1 MNPALWVAKT
11 GLDAQQTRMQVV
23 SNNLAN
29 VNTTG
34 FKKDRAVFEDL
45 IYQTVRQAGGQ
56 NTQDTQ
62 LPTGLNLGTG
72 VRVVATEKSHAQGN
86 VMQTDNALDLAIE
99 GKGFFQILQPDGT
112 VAYTRD
118 GSFTVSNNGE
128 LVTSSGQLLQPNINI
143 PPNTREITIG
153 RDGTVT
159 ATVPGQAQPVQVG
172 NIQLAEFINPAGL
185 QPIGGNLFTET
196 AASGDPQL
204 GVPGLNG
211 LGQVMQGALESS
223 NVNIAEELVNMIET
237 QRAFETNTKAISS
250 TDQMLQFITNNV

>member
-45 IYQTVRQAGGQ
+45 IYQNVRQAGGQ
-56 NTQDTQ
+56 ATQDTL

-72 VRVVATEKSHAQGN
+72 VRVVATEKQHAQGN
-86 VMQTDNALDLAIE
+86 IVQTENALDMAIE
-99 GKGFFQILQPDGT
+99 GRGFFQILQSDGDI
-112 VAYTRD
+112 AYTRD
-118 GSFTVSNNGE
+118 GTFQVDADGQM
-128 LVTSSGQLLQPNINI
+128 VTSGGQLLQPNVTL
-143 PPNTREITIG
+143 PPNTDQVTIG
-153 RDGTVT
+153 KDGTVT
-159 ATVPGQAQPVQVG
+159 ASVAGQAAPIQVG
-172 NIQLAEFINPAGL
+172 NIQLAEFVNPAGL
-185 QPIGGNLFTET
+185 EPLGSNLYAET
-196 AASGDPQL
+196 AASGTPQV

-211 LGQVMQGALESS
+211 LGQIMQGALESS

-250 TDQMLQFITNNV
+250 ADQMLQFITNNV

>member
-34 FKKDRAVFEDL
+34 FKKDRAVFQDL
-45 IYQTVRQAGGQ
+45 IYQNVRQAGGQ
-56 NTQDTQ
+56 ATQDTL

-72 VRVVATEKSHAQGN
+72 VRVVATEKQHAQGN
-86 VMQTDNALDLAIE
+86 IVQTENALDMAIE
-99 GKGFFQILQPDGT
+99 GRGFFQILQSDGDL
-112 VAYTRD
+112 AYTRD
-118 GSFTVSNNGE
+118 GTFQVDADGQM
-128 LVTSSGQLLQPNINI
+128 VTSGGQLLQPNVTL
-143 PPNTREITIG
+143 PPNTDQVTIG
-153 RDGTVT
+153 KDGTVT
-159 ATVPGQAQPVQVG
+159 ASVAGQAAPIQVG
-172 NIQLAEFINPAGL
+172 NIQLAEFVNPAGL
-185 QPIGGNLFTET
+185 EPLGSNLYAET
-196 AASGDPQL
+196 AASGTPQV

-211 LGQVMQGALESS
+211 LGQIMQGALESS

-250 TDQMLQFITNNV
+250 ADQMLQFITNNV

>member
-34 FKKDRAVFEDL
+34 FKKDRAVFQDL
-45 IYQTVRQAGGQ
+45 IYQNVRQAGGQ
-56 NTQDTQ
+56 ATQDTL

-72 VRVVATEKSHAQGN
+72 VRVVATEKQHSQGN
-86 VMQTDNALDLAIE
+86 VVQTENSLDMAIE
-99 GKGFFQILQPDGT
+99 GRGFFQILQSDGDL
-112 VAYTRD
+112 AYTRD
-118 GSFTVSNNGE
+118 GTFQVDADGQM
-128 LVTSSGQLLQPNINI
+128 VTSGGQLLQPNVTL
-143 PPNTREITIG
+143 PPNTDQVTIG
-153 RDGTVT
+153 KDGTVT
-159 ATVPGQAQPVQVG
+159 ASVAGQAAPIQVG
-172 NIQLAEFINPAGL
+172 NIQLAEFVNPAGL
-185 QPIGGNLFTET
+185 EPLGSNLYAET
-196 AASGDPQL
+196 AASGTPQV

-211 LGQVMQGALESS
+211 LGQIMQGALESS

-250 TDQMLQFITNNV
+250 ADQMLQFITNNV